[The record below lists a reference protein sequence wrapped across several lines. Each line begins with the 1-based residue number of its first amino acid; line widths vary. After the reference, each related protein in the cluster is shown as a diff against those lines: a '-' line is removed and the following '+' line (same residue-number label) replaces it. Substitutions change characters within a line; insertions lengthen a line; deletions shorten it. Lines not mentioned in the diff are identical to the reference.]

1 MKIPPIQ
8 SIIKITYEF
17 FLCFSKI
24 IKKYEYSQNSKLLLV
39 IAITLLGVVFLFV
52 SFFLVVIVFS
62 DFLDLRNRRPTL
74 TGNMILQYVYSN
86 NEESLARIAESLES
100 SEPQVRDSI
109 VPFFI
114 KNKAEQAASSL
125 ILKYYPLV
133 AILCLYSEVMFF
145 YVKEM
150 VEIGI

>member
-1 MKIPPIQ
+1 M
-8 SIIKITYEF
+8 
-17 FLCFSKI
+17 
-24 IKKYEYSQNSKLLLV
+24 LLV